1 MGSGMSENGVLSL
14 HGETAPDCNRPRQVH
29 GEASGTGVV
38 HPLPPSFPPLPR
50 ENSITYRGANKVSQS
65 KLSRDHQYVS
75 SVNGL
80 GAEV

>member
-14 HGETAPDCNRPRQVH
+14 HGEMAPDCNRLRQVH

-38 HPLPPSFPPLPR
+38 YPLHPSFAPLHQ

-75 SVNGL
+75 RVNGL
-80 GAEV
+80 GAEI